1 MKRETLKEA
10 ILLDEPIDELPPVA
24 ISTTEI
30 EEPKVDDSIKENAM
44 SSIIANE
51 ISSTYNSID
60 SIKSIIA
67 TISSEMPE
75 REDIVAILNQIID
88 DKTIHVGMLQKAI
101 DLIDGKTNELI
112 DNGIE
117 AAEVASLVGEEGE

>member
-1 MKRETLKEA
+1 MKRELIKEA

-24 ISTTEI
+24 ISPTEI

-75 REDIVAILNQIID
+75 REDVIAIMNQLVD

-117 AAEVASLVGEEGE
+117 AAEVASHVGGEGE